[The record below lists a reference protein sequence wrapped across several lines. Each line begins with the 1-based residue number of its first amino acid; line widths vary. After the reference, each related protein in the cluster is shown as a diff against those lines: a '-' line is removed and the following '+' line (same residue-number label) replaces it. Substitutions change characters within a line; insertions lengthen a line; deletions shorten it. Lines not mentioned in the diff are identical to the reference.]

1 MEVVILDDL
10 VEYVKQEVKNK
21 QKKERKKKE
30 RRVKTI
36 KTKYNIH
43 PFLSL
48 DEWMIQKFC
57 MTGVSEYYKLKMN
70 EVVEIQ

>member
-1 MEVVILDDL
+1 MLIHSVIVFAISSMKPKRNKSRMEVVILDDL

-48 DEWMIQKFC
+48 DE
-57 MTGVSEYYKLKMN
+57 
-70 EVVEIQ
+70 